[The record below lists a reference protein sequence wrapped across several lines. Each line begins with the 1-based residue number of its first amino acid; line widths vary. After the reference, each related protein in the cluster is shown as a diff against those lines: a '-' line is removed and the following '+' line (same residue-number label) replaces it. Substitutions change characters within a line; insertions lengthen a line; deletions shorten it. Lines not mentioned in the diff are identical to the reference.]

1 MTGFDAV
8 RLVAMREVRERLR
21 SKMFRS
27 SSAVS
32 LLVVLGVAIV
42 PSLLSD
48 GDPTTY
54 DVGVVGA
61 ASAPLADRLQ
71 KAVDQLGE
79 DARVNRRD
87 VADAAAADRL
97 LADGDLDV
105 AIVDGGALVVNEE
118 LAEPLEALVHIAH
131 RETALQRA
139 LSEAGV
145 TGAAAETAMQPT
157 PLPVRALDPPEP
169 ETDAREALMFAGT
182 VLLYGQLLGYGYWV
196 ASGIL
201 EEKSSRVVEVV
212 LAKVRGSHLL
222 AGKIIGIGL
231 LGFAQLVGFV
241 CIGLVAASVSGSV
254 DLPPQTTRI
263 AVELVAWFVL
273 GFAFYA
279 CLFAAAGA
287 LASRA
292 EEMQSTTGPLTLVIV
307 VAFFVALG
315 VGDEPGGTVARVATF
330 VPATAPLVLP
340 IRSAAGELAVW
351 EALASIAIIL
361 LATYGAV
368 RLAGRVYA
376 GSALNVRG
384 QLKLREALAR
394 ARAR

>member
-1 MTGFDAV
+1 MTGFDVV
-8 RLVAMREVRERLR
+8 RLIATREVRERLR
-21 SKMFRS
+21 SKMFRT
-27 SSAVS
+27 SSAFS

-48 GDPTTY
+48 DDPMTY
-54 DVGVVGA
+54 DVGVVGS
-61 ASAPLADRLQ
+61 ASAPLADRLA
-71 KAVDQLGE
+71 KTVEQLG
-79 DARVNRRD
+79 DGARVTRRD
-87 VADAAAADRL
+87 VADAAAADRM

-105 AIVDGGALVVNEE
+105 AIVDGAALVVNEE
-118 LAEPLEALVHIAH
+118 LDEPLKALVQIAH
-131 RETALQRA
+131 RETATQRA

-145 TGAAAETAMQPT
+145 TGSAAETAMRPA
-157 PLPVRALDPPEP
+157 PLPIRALDPPDP

-196 ASGIL
+196 ATGIL

-212 LAKVRGSHLL
+212 LAKVRSSHLL
-222 AGKIIGIGL
+222 AGKIVGIGV
-231 LGFAQLVGFV
+231 LGFTQLVGFV
-241 CIGLVAASVSGSV
+241 AAGLLAASVSGSV
-254 DLPPQTTRI
+254 DLPPQTARI
-263 AVELVAWFVL
+263 AIELLAWFVL

-279 CLFAAAGA
+279 CLFAVAGA
-287 LASRA
+287 LASRT
-292 EEMQSTTGPLTLVIV
+292 EEMQSTTGPLTIVII

-351 EALASIAIIL
+351 EALGSVAVIL

-394 ARAR
+394 GR